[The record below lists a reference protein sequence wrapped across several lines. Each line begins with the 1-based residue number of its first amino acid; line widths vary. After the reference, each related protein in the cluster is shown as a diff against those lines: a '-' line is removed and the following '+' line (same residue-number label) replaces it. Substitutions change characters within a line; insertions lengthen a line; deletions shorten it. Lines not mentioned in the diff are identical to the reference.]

1 MGMSKRHWKSA
12 HIHSHAVCD
21 GIVVATNEKLLAAK
35 RKATGTFGVNLL
47 VEWGDIMSISDETAH
62 DEALWG
68 LRRIEREGKE
78 RPVEV
83 IQTFIRKVS
92 IYPNNLYII
101 YIDMSR
107 VI

>member
-35 RKATGTFGVNLL
+35 RKAIGTYGVKLSI
-47 VEWGDIMSISDETAH
+47 EWGDIMSISDNTAH
-62 DEALWG
+62 NPALWG
-68 LRRIEREGKE
+68 LRRVERGGEK
-78 RPVEV
+78 RAVEV
-83 IQTFIRKVS
+83 IQTFIQKVS
-92 IYPNNLYII
+92 IYPDNPYMIS
-101 YIDMSR
+101 IDMPR